1 MSITVYFG
9 PMFSGK
15 TSKIR
20 SDAFMYSRVF
30 DKKCLFINWKDDD
43 RGYMTH
49 SGASFPVSFDTRT
62 VENLESIKESG
73 LNYDVILIDE
83 AHFITN
89 LYTVVRFWYENKRTV
104 VVAGL
109 VTRFDGEA
117 IGEIPLLNHVAE
129 TYMQFKA
136 KCIEC
141 GKEGKIVDASFTKRV
156 VESNAEVLVGGADSY
171 IAVCTSHFNISSNI
185 QGASCNTLHI

>member
-1 MSITVYFG
+1 
-9 PMFSGK
+9 MFSGK

-30 DKKCLFINWKDDD
+30 SKKCLFINWKDDD

-49 SGASFPVSFDTRT
+49 SGANFPVSFDTET
-62 VENLESIKESG
+62 VDDLKSIKDRG
-73 LNYDVILIDE
+73 LEYDVILIDE
-83 AHFITN
+83 AHFIKH
-89 LYTVVRFWYENKRTV
+89 LYDVVLFWCDNKKTV

-109 VTRFDGEA
+109 VTRFDGQP
-117 IGEIPLLNHVAE
+117 IGEIPKLNHASE

-171 IAVCTSHFNISSNI
+171 IAVCTAHFNINYNINVSSTCD
-185 QGASCNTLHI
+185 AHS